1 MDIVL
6 LLKSIAGLIAIL
18 GILLLL
24 YFYAWKSNDKKETK
38 KKPVTKTTRV
48 EVKHDFLSLLKII
61 KDKKSTAKELGEA
74 LDLLIKYHGV
84 IPKKLGVRVH
94 PDFDIYS
101 EILLRLCRHQNAN
114 KDIVV
119 KFDRELEKLNPEYK
133 REINDSL
140 TKGLNS
146 RGI

>member
-6 LLKSIAGLIAIL
+6 LLKSIAGLVAIL

-24 YFYAWKSNDKKETK
+24 YFYVWKSNKETK

-48 EVKHDFLSLLKII
+48 EVKHDFASLLKII
-61 KDKKSTAKELGEA
+61 KDKKSTAKDLGEA

-84 IPKKLGVRVH
+84 IPKKLGLRVH
-94 PDFDIYS
+94 PDFEIYS
-101 EILLRLCRHQNAN
+101 EILLRLCRHKNAN